1 VSHIADGEE
10 ITLIWSINHWTDD
23 ERNSILMYQLTVE
36 LQPINQRRRRDV
48 QSQIWVQ
55 YKIQEKYYST

>member
-1 VSHIADGEE
+1 MSHIADGEE

-55 YKIQEKYYST
+55 YKTEKND